1 MEPLKVDL
9 LNTPGIY
16 YALSY
21 WISTMGF
28 LYRFPGRKRGW
39 RPFLVQM
46 GTLLWLGFFM
56 TITHGARLALFV
68 PFVSLDFLS
77 IFLMVCLCCSGE
89 LPQLFYLSIRAFMF
103 GELTASLEWQLF
115 YYGLTVLGMPLNM
128 RTNLLFLVPTHTVMF
143 LAAWI
148 LESRVDRGQ
157 EPLRLRWSEAVLLF
171 LIQIFFYAVSNI
183 SFVLSNTPFTTQHTA
198 EIFIIRTLADF
209 AGVGISFFYHL
220 LMRQTQARGEA
231 EHMRQLLEMQYANYR
246 QSEESIAVVNRK
258 YHDLKHQI
266 ALLRSGVRDEEK
278 LAYLDQMEEEIR
290 QYEAQNKTGNGILD
304 TILAGKALVC
314 QEKGISLN
322 IVADGEALS
331 FLHPMDVSSLFGNL
345 LDNAIEG
352 ASTLPEKNERQI
364 LLRVSRQKGFLH
376 IGTENRFAGELRMRN
391 GLPLTTKEDA
401 VYHGFG
407 LRSIKSAAEKYGGS
421 MRVRARNG
429 WFSVNLLIPVPAG
442 QDHSG

>member
-1 MEPLKVDL
+1 
-9 LNTPGIY
+9 
-16 YALSY
+16 
-21 WISTMGF
+21 
-28 LYRFPGRKRGW
+28 
-39 RPFLVQM
+39 
-46 GTLLWLGFFM
+46 
-56 TITHGARLALFV
+56 
-68 PFVSLDFLS
+68 
-77 IFLMVCLCCSGE
+77 MV
-89 LPQLFYLSIRAFMF
+89 
-103 GELTASLEWQLF
+103 
-115 YYGLTVLGMPLNM
+115 
-128 RTNLLFLVPTHTVMF
+128 
-143 LAAWI
+143 
-148 LESRVDRGQ
+148 
-157 EPLRLRWSEAVLLF
+157 
-171 LIQIFFYAVSNI
+171 

-209 AGVGISFFYHL
+209 AGVGIAFFYHL

>member
-1 MEPLKVDL
+1 
-9 LNTPGIY
+9 
-16 YALSY
+16 
-21 WISTMGF
+21 MGF

-128 RTNLLFLVPTHTVMF
+128 RTNLLFLVPTHAVMF

-290 QYEAQNKTGNGILD
+290 QY
-304 TILAGKALVC
+304 
-314 QEKGISLN
+314 
-322 IVADGEALS
+322 
-331 FLHPMDVSSLFGNL
+331 
-345 LDNAIEG
+345 
-352 ASTLPEKNERQI
+352 
-364 LLRVSRQKGFLH
+364 
-376 IGTENRFAGELRMRN
+376 
-391 GLPLTTKEDA
+391 
-401 VYHGFG
+401 
-407 LRSIKSAAEKYGGS
+407 
-421 MRVRARNG
+421 
-429 WFSVNLLIPVPAG
+429 
-442 QDHSG
+442 